1 MQTQMINFVI
11 PKTLLVQVD
20 RMAKR
25 VITSRSELVR
35 VALKNYLA
43 GLKKREND
51 FRAIRLSGQKVGL
64 SENEA
69 VKLVDE
75 IRDELPMNQKHG

>member
-1 MQTQMINFVI
+1 MQTQMVNFMI

-20 RMAKR
+20 RVAR
-25 VITSRSELVR
+25 GVTTSRSELVR
-35 VALKNYLA
+35 VALRNYLT

-51 FRAIRLSGQKVGL
+51 FRAIRLSGQRVGL
-64 SENEA
+64 SEEEA
-69 VKLVDE
+69 IKLIDE